1 MCQESLD
8 ATDFSYDPSNKSDRE
23 EMPESFG
30 YLSESDPNFQR
41 VLEFVMSAQLPES
54 RSVPGNGSEKNKDE
68 EEESAM
74 PIRTLED
81 SEMPQE
87 GHPSEPLRDE
97 AARQVLKTLSTG
109 EQPSLLNDKGYT
121 RGRAINK
128 R

>member
-1 MCQESLD
+1 VRNRWTQQISVI
-8 ATDFSYDPSNKSDRE
+8 SPSNKSDRE
-23 EMPESFG
+23 EMPETFG
-30 YLSESDPNFQR
+30 YLSESDPNFQG

-54 RSVPGNGSEKNKDE
+54 RSVSGNGSEKNKDE